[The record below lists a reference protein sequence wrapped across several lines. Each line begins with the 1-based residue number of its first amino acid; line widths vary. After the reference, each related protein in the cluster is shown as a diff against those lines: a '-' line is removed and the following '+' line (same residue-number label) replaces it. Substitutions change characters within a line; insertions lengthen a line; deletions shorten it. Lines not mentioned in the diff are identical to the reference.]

1 MVNVNLVIMGQGRK
15 VIEVPEGTDIE
26 TLKNM
31 VELNEGLELR
41 IGGEKITD
49 DYVITQGENIVA
61 TLPVKGGF

>member
-1 MVNVNLVIMGQGRK
+1 MGQGRK